1 MEEAPTVNSDI
12 NKKENIFIA
21 ISNSGENIITMF
33 KKDKYI
39 IFKTS
44 IFINNLEKNL
54 EKKLEF
60 NVFII

>member
-12 NKKENIFIA
+12 NKKQNIFIA

-44 IFINNLEKNL
+44 IFINNLEKNI
-54 EKKLEF
+54 EK
-60 NVFII
+60 N